1 MLFFFQ
7 CSAEAFVIIGLNDFY
22 YKELYRFFDD
32 IDFSTFDVVD
42 LLEADIPEK
51 FYS

>member
-1 MLFFFQ
+1 MLFLLQ
-7 CSAEAFVIIGLNDFY
+7 CSVEAFAIIGLNDFY

-32 IDFSTFDVVD
+32 IDLSTFDVVD
-42 LLEADIPEK
+42 LLEADIPQK